1 MDQDKGLQDEAL
13 NMMDHGRD
21 THPGKMVL
29 DR

>member
-1 MDQDKGLQDEAL
+1 MDQDKDLQEEAL

-29 DR
+29 GR